1 MEWHNDQSGSEHSD
15 EQSGDDQGRVEGPG
29 GWQGNEWL
37 DPADPH
43 PVPQRERRSEE
54 TMDPDYEPEQRQEAR
69 TGRSKRRR
77 RSPSP
82 TEEDNESSGPD
93 ITSSDS
99 QNKSRRGQRGRNQYP
114 EGQFMVNAISPAGEP
129 IDPTQLV
136 AKFHNAIEAI
146 IRKKSGCRSND
157 REMDTSSLGKKRDNV
172 AIVEQNFCFPP
183 RN

>member
-1 MEWHNDQSGSEHSD
+1 MYRPSSSSPRRDVPAHQDDQIELIASQMEWHNDQSGNEHSD

-29 GWQGNEWL
+29 AWQGNEWL

-43 PVPQRERRSEE
+43 PVPQRGSCSEE
-54 TMDPDYEPEQRQEAR
+54 TIDPDYEPEQCQEAR
-69 TGRSKRRR
+69 TRSKRQR

-114 EGQFMVNAISPAGEP
+114 EGQFMVNAISAAREP
-129 IDPTQLV
+129 IDP
-136 AKFHNAIEAI
+136 
-146 IRKKSGCRSND
+146 
-157 REMDTSSLGKKRDNV
+157 
-172 AIVEQNFCFPP
+172 P
-183 RN
+183 RL